1 MLVHCRVAPEGARLQ
16 ARLWKGHVLSENER
30 KSRPGV
36 VQTSVH
42 VVMLLWMLGVMA
54 LVWLTQFPLFLGIA
68 HRVSFLGFLIPLR
81 EVLLRFFTARY
92 LF

>member
-1 MLVHCRVAPEGARLQ
+1 
-16 ARLWKGHVLSENER
+16 VLSGSER
-30 KSRPGV
+30 KTRPGV
-36 VQTSVH
+36 VRVSLH
-42 VVMLLWMLGVMA
+42 IAILLWMLGVMA

-68 HRVSFLGFLIPLR
+68 HRVPFLGFLIPLR